1 MTEVC
6 KLVFDVSLWFTLSG
20 YFLLLTAG
28 DAPSVWGFLAL
39 SAAVCLD
46 ALIRARLR
54 KDRQRGVF
62 RFLPLFLPLLAL
74 LSPLT
79 LWQGLQLLPAWL
91 YLGWSFLTDRV
102 GATYDGFR
110 AHFSFA
116 LKLLP
121 LLVFG
126 PLFPGKA
133 AAAIMG
139 TIPYLILMLALGICL
154 LRSLR
159 EGRASSLRQGLYIA
173 GFILACALLTLGR
186 APQMLLRAVGC
197 LWQYV
202 LAPLIFLLAL
212 VFAAVLYGAYLLMRW
227 LVERAQG
234 SSEPFQPDLQGVA
247 EAMGLEDK
255 FDTYTTDLRWLYI
268 LLIVLGVCLLGFLLF
283 LFFRRM
289 LGEKARSAQPDSW
302 RTLHGSAP
310 LSTKRAQS
318 HTILRPSDPR
328 MAVRYDY
335 ARFLTEC
342 GRRGF
347 VPAKGMTAS
356 ELCRRSALLFPD
368 ADPND
373 LHALYVPARYS
384 ELAPVSREDARR
396 SAEAFRRLKR
406 SAAPGEKRKKNAGK

>member
-39 SAAVCLD
+39 SAVVCLD
-46 ALIRARLR
+46 ALFRARLR

-79 LWQGLQLLPAWL
+79 LWQGLQLLPVWL
-91 YLGWSFLTDRV
+91 YLSWSMLTDRV
-102 GATYDGFR
+102 SVTYDGFR
-110 AHFSFA
+110 GNFSFA

-159 EGRASSLRQGLYIA
+159 EGRPSSVRQGLYIA
-173 GFILACALLTLGR
+173 GFILACALLTIGR
-186 APQMLLRAVGC
+186 APQMLLKAAGY
-197 LWQYV
+197 LWQYL
-202 LAPLIFLLAL
+202 LAPLIFLAAIVFGAL
-212 VFAAVLYGAYLLMRW
+212 FYGGYLLLRW
-227 LVERAQG
+227 LIERAQG
-234 SSEPFQPDLQGVA
+234 SNEPFQPDLRGAA
-247 EAMGLEDK
+247 EAMGLENEIVA
-255 FDTYTTDLRWLYI
+255 YTTDLRWLYI
-268 LLIVLGVCLLGFLLF
+268 LLIVLAVCLLAFLLF
-283 LFFRRM
+283 RLFRRM
-289 LGEKARSAQPDSW
+289 LGEKAQIAQPDSW

-310 LSTKRAQS
+310 LTVKRTQA
-318 HTILRPSDPR
+318 HTLLRPSDPR

-373 LHALYVPARYS
+373 LHAL
-384 ELAPVSREDARR
+384 
-396 SAEAFRRLKR
+396 
-406 SAAPGEKRKKNAGK
+406 